1 MPRRGGLCMWALR
14 RASRIAALAVALCSA
29 AAASAGPPERVVSI
43 NLCTDQLA
51 IMLAAPGQLVSVSHI
66 AADPLASA
74 VAERAHG
81 YRLNHG
87 QAEEVHAMAPDLVL
101 AGPYTSRYTVNL
113 LRRLGVE
120 VRELPVAERL
130 ADIPETIAQM
140 GEWLGQSAAADELIA
155 EFDSG
160 LGALTVEPGERPRAV
175 LHYANNY
182 TSGVGTLADEILTV
196 AGFANIAAEDGLR
209 GGGTLAMER
218 IVMARPDL
226 IIAGQRYPG
235 ASRAEAVLDHPAM
248 AALRERRAGGVSDA
262 DWVCGTPHVLRALAR
277 LVSLHAEVR

>member
-1 MPRRGGLCMWALR
+1 MRALR
-14 RASRIAALAVALCSA
+14 RASSVAALAVALLGA

-51 IMLAAPGQLVSVSHI
+51 MMLAAPGQLVSVSHI
-66 AADPLASA
+66 AADPRVSPQ
-74 VAERAHG
+74 AEAAAQ

-101 AGPYTSRYTVNL
+101 AGPYTSRYAVNL

-130 ADIPETIAQM
+130 EDIPETIAQI
-140 GEWLGQSAAADELIA
+140 GAWLGRDAAAAALITEFEAGLDRLARAPDE
-155 EFDSG
+155 S
-160 LGALTVEPGERPRAV
+160 VRAV

-182 TSGVGTLADEILTV
+182 TSGAGTLADQILRL
-196 AGFANIAAEDGLR
+196 AGFANIAAEDGLT
-209 GGGTLAMER
+209 GGGTLPMER
-218 IVMARPDL
+218 IVMLDPDL
-226 IIAGQRYPG
+226 VISGQRYPG

-248 AALRERRAGGVSDA
+248 EALRARRAGGVSDA
-262 DWVCGTPHVLRALAR
+262 DWVCGTPYVLRALAR
-277 LVSLHAEVR
+277 LVALHGRLP